1 MNKYDTYEEKNVG
14 SEEIALQWWNFRQ
27 IKIKYNYFI
36 YWFSRKNYRYLSD
49 ITPKCLVIY

>member
-1 MNKYDTYEEKNVG
+1 MIHTRKKMSGGV